1 MSMLVLSCA
10 FSTSCSRIG
19 SACWLM
25 KIERLVWFGESGT
38 FTAVIRRVTFLPT
51 VIFLT
56 TSVSWSSPQ
65 RSTCA
70 IEPLTVFVTVLATV
84 AGAVAYMAFSF
95 WWSEGEA
102 FDVDPAARH
111 ADAAHVALDRA
122 RHRRR
127 AAEED
132 VACGDVGDE
141 LAQVVRREDAVS
153 AGRGVVADDGV
164 HLGAEL
170 VQLVGEDEVGLVE
183 DAVDDRDL
191 AVQLLDER
199 TNRRDADPAR
209 DQHDLVATAHGVGE

>member
-10 FSTSCSRIG
+10 FSASCSRIG

-25 KIERLVWFGESGT
+25 KIERLVWFGKSGT
-38 FTAVIRRVTFLPT
+38 FPAVIRRVTFLPT
-51 VIFLT
+51 VVFLT

-111 ADAAHVALDRA
+111 ADAAHGALGRA

-132 VACGDVGDE
+132 VAVCGVGGG
-141 LAQVVRREDAVS
+141 LPPGVRREG
-153 AGRGVVADDGV
+153 AGFPRRGGVRGDG
-164 HLGAEL
+164 GAR
-170 VQLVGEDEVGLVE
+170 G
-183 DAVDDRDL
+183 
-191 AVQLLDER
+191 
-199 TNRRDADPAR
+199 
-209 DQHDLVATAHGVGE
+209 